1 MYDDPQPN
9 PFKTFTEE
17 RKIYDTIIKT
27 IKYYQFHETGP
38 FVDGILY
45 PDDYKLPQQPAT
57 KAFVKRLINKFNFEF
72 SVSAFEEALA
82 KRLPSPANK
91 EPYERF
97 DEFFSKSINTLEI
110 FHAVYLVHLFKGEP
124 PRNSAETIKR
134 ILLDEASIDRNQ
146 SEPLT
151 LKQLLINV
159 NDKLL
164 LIPRVMS
171 NDSIYKDYKAHLPKK
186 VIKVKQTIKKTT
198 NFVEHKPTTF
208 KSSPWT
214 SPIKA
219 NDFMKRNK
227 WTNNEIEDWNYNKK
241 SDYFDYRK
249 QSKNYMLRTVAP
261 RHSLIID
268 FFFPGKFVYLLAI
281 NINTRKAFAI
291 PSSEIKEI
299 NEGRFSISV
308 KNNKTATTSIKLLN
322 ELLKQTTIKHIMCDQ
337 EAAFLSKMFKDEC
350 RKHHIELVHYIK
362 NDVKDVVHT
371 TEASRGIHTTLSLI
385 DRLSRTIRRMNYNIG
400 NDANINPNVMEI
412 LIQEYNNSPHKTLS
426 DIVGRPITPNMVDND
441 ERLEDY
447 IVWTR
452 MRENMKT
459 KLQDDFDIVGQNVR
473 CLNESSKFDKV
484 KMKLLPGIWQVVGT
498 DRGLFICRQNDYV
511 IKLPRWM
518 LKVVN

>member
-1 MYDDPQPN
+1 MDDDPPAN
-9 PFKTFTEE
+9 PFKTFTKE
-17 RKIYDTIIKT
+17 RKIYDNILKAVRFYKRSDYDEYVDESLLLGSW
-27 IKYYQFHETGP
+27 KYPRQS
-38 FVDGILY
+38 
-45 PDDYKLPQQPAT
+45 AT
-57 KAFVKRLINKFNFEF
+57 KAFVKRLIKKFDFEF
-72 SVSAFEEALA
+72 SVSAFEEEIA
-82 KRLPSPANK
+82 KQLPSSANQ

-97 DEFFSKSINTLEI
+97 DEFFIKSIDALET
-110 FHAVYLVHLFKGEP
+110 FHYVYLIHELHGQTNYE
-124 PRNSAETIKR
+124 STESIKR

-198 NFVEHKPTTF
+198 NFIEHKPTTF

-426 DIVGRPITPNMVDND
+426 DIVGRPITPNMVDDD